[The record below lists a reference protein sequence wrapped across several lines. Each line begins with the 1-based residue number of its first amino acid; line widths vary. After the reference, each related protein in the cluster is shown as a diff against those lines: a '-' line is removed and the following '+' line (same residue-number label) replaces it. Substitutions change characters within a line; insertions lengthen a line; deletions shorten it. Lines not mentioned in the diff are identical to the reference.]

1 MHEQPVRY
9 QSALGR
15 VRGLGAAHHGT
26 HHWWMQ
32 RVSSVALVPLGLW
45 LLYSLIH
52 LKGYTREM
60 ILGWLAHPFHTI
72 LMVATVWTGLY
83 HSLLGLQV
91 IAEDYIHNRTTRTV
105 LMVGLRITFF
115 LTACTALIVI
125 IKILGHHA

>member
-1 MHEQPVRY
+1 MHEHAQQYR
-9 QSALGR
+9 SALGR

-32 RVSSVALVPLGLW
+32 RVSSVALILLGLW
-45 LLYSLIH
+45 LLYSLMHIH
-52 LKGYTREM
+52 SFTREM
-60 ILGWLAHPFHTI
+60 IVEWLACPLHAI

-83 HSLLGLQV
+83 HSFLGLQV
-91 IAEDYIHNRTTRTV
+91 IAEDYLHNRITRTV

>member
-1 MHEQPVRY
+1 MHEQPAKY

-15 VRGLGAAHHGT
+15 VRGLGTAHHGT

-52 LKGYTREM
+52 LKGYTKEM
-60 ILGWLAHPFHTI
+60 IVDWLAHPLRI
-72 LMVATVWTGLY
+72 VLMVATVWTGLY

-91 IAEDYIHNRTTRTV
+91 IAEDYMHNRTTRTV

-115 LTACTALIVI
+115 LTACTTLII
-125 IKILGHHA
+125 LIKILGHHA